1 MAFVYGL
8 IYLTL
13 TTIPTIFTQVYGQN
27 IGVAGLNYIALG
39 IGLTGAS
46 QCNARMMDKVY
57 RWLSEREERREGL
70 ERGKGGKPEY
80 RLRESFSVWL
90 FHRTLSGC

>member
-13 TTIPTIFTQVYGQN
+13 TTIPTIFTQVYRQN
-27 IGVAGLNYIALG
+27 IGLTGLNYITFG
-39 IGLTGAS
+39 IGLTGVS
-46 QCNARMMDKVY
+46 QCNVRMMDKVY

-80 RLRESFSVWL
+80 QLCELFSVHL
-90 FHRTLSGC
+90 FFMRH